1 MSLSIFKKSKDL
13 VALFSK
19 DTGMKFG
26 QDKYA
31 YIKKEKAK
39 NTTTKPIQM
48 NGLKN
53 KSIQEGESYRY
64 LDQQENVEQFNDGQ
78 FNKERVLKEYLSQ
91 VTKIWS
97 SEVSAFNK
105 TIAYNTFATP
115 VLMPTIR
122 ILD

>member
-19 DTGMKFG
+19 DIGMKFG

-64 LDQQENVEQFNDGQ
+64 LDQQENVAYDGQ